1 MTIELNSEQMRAVSL
16 LDGPVLVI
24 AGAGSG
30 KTRVVTARIVHM
42 LKSGFS
48 PYQILGLTFTNKAAS
63 EMKERIQKLTMNQ
76 VIISTFHSLGA
87 RILRESIE
95 KLGYS
100 TDFTIYDEEDSGKL
114 VSEILENFGIK
125 EKKGAVRLWRSL
137 ISKIKND
144 LKTPDECDVETLPDK
159 YQVLFPKV
167 YRAYVE
173 QLKGCNALDFDDLL
187 YLPLKLFQEHPE
199 ELEKYQNRWTHLLI
213 DEYQDTNEAQYTFVK
228 LLSQKSKNIFVVGD
242 PDQAIYSWRGA
253 NIRNI
258 LYFERDYPGCEVIRL
273 EQNYRSRENLLNAAN
288 ALITKNSSRFEKK
301 LWSARGEGEKI
312 GRYTAYNEKEEAFF
326 VASKIRMH
334 KNHNI
339 SLNEIVVFY
348 RMNAHS
354 RPFEDQ
360 FLSFGIPY
368 TIIGGVSFYQ
378 RKEIKD
384 IIAYLRLIVSDRDAM
399 AFQRVIN
406 IPKRG
411 IGDLTQ
417 GKLLAL
423 SYERQVPILHL
434 IREMPFSISA
444 KAKEN
449 LKEFIE
455 TIDDLRQ
462 LARECSLEN
471 LIKEVIQKT
480 GYLAYLKEDPDSFE
494 ERKENLNELIAKG
507 IEWDVIRNEPSLIQ
521 FLEELSLK
529 SNLDGMDVSSERVSL
544 MTLHNGKGL
553 EFDLAFIVGLEED
566 LLPHANSRDNHDL
579 LEEERRLCYVGMT
592 RAKEYL
598 YMTDTQMR
606 YLWGAERFQIPS
618 RFLKEIP
625 KEYLKI
631 SSTRIF

>member
-1 MTIELNSEQMRAVSL
+1 MINELNSEQMKAVSL
-16 LDGPVLVI
+16 LEGPVLVI

-30 KTRVVTARIVHM
+30 KTRVVVARIIHM

-48 PYQILGLTFTNKAAS
+48 PQQILGLTFTNKAAT
-63 EMKERIQKLTMNQ
+63 EMKDRILKMTQCQ

-100 TDFTIYDEEDSGKL
+100 TDFAIYDEEDSGKL
-114 VSEILENFGIK
+114 LSEILENFGVK
-125 EKKGAVRLWRSL
+125 EKKGAVRMWRSV
-137 ISKIKND
+137 ISKVKND
-144 LKTPDECDVETLPDK
+144 LKDPDECDVDTLPDK
-159 YQVLFPKV
+159 YQALFPKV

-187 YLPLKLFQEHPE
+187 YLPLKLFREHPE

-228 LLSQKSKNIFVVGD
+228 LLSQKSNNIFVVGD

-253 NIRNI
+253 NIHNI
-258 LYFERDYPGCEVIRL
+258 LHFERDYPGCRVIRL
-273 EQNYRSRENLLNAAN
+273 EQNYRSREILLNAAN
-288 ALITKNSSRFEKK
+288 ALITQNSRRFEKK

-312 GRYTAYNEKEEAFF
+312 GRYTAYNDREEAFF

-334 KNHNI
+334 RNQKI
-339 SLNEIVVFY
+339 SLNETAVFY
-348 RMNAHS
+348 RTNAQS

-360 FLSFGIPY
+360 FLALGIPY
-368 TIIGGVSFYQ
+368 IIIGGVSFYQ

-384 IIAYLRLIVSDRDAM
+384 ILAYLRLVLSDRDAM

-406 IPKRG
+406 VPKRG
-411 IGDLTQ
+411 IGDTTMGKILTI
-417 GKLLAL
+417 
-423 SYERQVPILHL
+423 SHERQLPILQL
-434 IREMPFSISA
+434 CRELPFSLSA

-449 LKEFIE
+449 LEKFLD
-455 TIDDLRQ
+455 TIDQLRN
-462 LARECSLEN
+462 LAGACSLEN
-471 LIKEVIQKT
+471 LIKEIIQRT
-480 GYLAYLKEDPDSFE
+480 GYLAYLKEDPESFE

-507 IEWDVIRNEPSLIQ
+507 IEWDSAHEEPSLVQ

-529 SNLDGMDVSSERVSL
+529 SSLDGVDVAEERVSL

-566 LLPHANSRDNHDL
+566 LLPHANSRDSYDL

-606 YLWGAERFQIPS
+606 YLWGTERFQIPS

-625 KEYLKI
+625 KEYIK
-631 SSTRIF
+631 RCQ

>member
-1 MTIELNSEQMRAVSL
+1 MRAISIIE
-16 LDGPVLVI
+16 GPVLVV

-30 KTRVVTARIVHM
+30 KTRVVTTRIIHM
-42 LKSGFS
+42 IKSGIS
-48 PYQILGLTFTNKAAS
+48 PRQILGLTFTNKAAL
-63 EMKERIQKLTMNQ
+63 EMKERVQKMTDCH

-87 RILRESIE
+87 LILRESIE

-100 TDFTIYDEEDSGKL
+100 QNFIIYDEEDSGKL
-114 VSEILENFGIK
+114 LAEILENFGVK
-125 EKKGAVRLWRSL
+125 EKKGAVRAWRSM
-137 ISKIKND
+137 ISKVKND
-144 LKTPDECDVETLPDK
+144 LKDPDEFDVEALPDK

-173 QLKGCNALDFDDLL
+173 QLKGCNAVDFDDLL
-187 YLPLKLFQEHPE
+187 YLPVKIFQEHAD
-199 ELEKYQNRWTHLLI
+199 ELEKYQERWTHLLI
-213 DEYQDTNEAQYTFVK
+213 DEYQDTNAAQYAFVK
-228 LLSQKSKNIFVVGD
+228 LLVAKSKNLFVVGD

-253 NIRNI
+253 NIHNI
-258 LYFERDYPGCEVIRL
+258 LHFEKDYPGAEVIRL

-288 ALITKNSSRFEKK
+288 ALITQNSRRLEKK
-301 LWSARGEGEKI
+301 LWSERGDGEKI
-312 GRYTAYNEKEEAFF
+312 GRYTAYNDREEAYF

-334 KNHNI
+334 RNQGKV
-339 SLNEIVVFY
+339 SLNETVVFY
-348 RMNAHS
+348 RTNAQS

-360 FLSFGIPY
+360 FLSQGIPY
-368 TIIGGVSFYQ
+368 VIVGGVSFYQ

-384 IIAYLRLIVSDRDAM
+384 ILAYLRLVLSDRDAM

-406 IPKRG
+406 VPKRG
-411 IGDLTQ
+411 IGDTTM
-417 GKLLAL
+417 GKMLVL
-423 SYERQVPILHL
+423 SHEEQLPILQL
-434 IREMPFSISA
+434 CRELPFSIST

-449 LKEFIE
+449 LKEFLE
-455 TIDDLRQ
+455 AIDYLRDL
-462 LARECSLEN
+462 AVEGSLEV

-480 GYLAYLKEDPDSFE
+480 GYLAYLQEDRETFD

-507 IEWDVIRNEPSLIQ
+507 IEWDTTHDEASLMH

-529 SNLDGMDVSSERVSL
+529 SSLEGVEGTEERVSL

-553 EFDLAFIVGLEED
+553 EFDLTFIVGLEED

-606 YLWGAERFQIPS
+606 YLWGTERFQIPS

-625 KEYLKI
+625 KEYVK
-631 SSTRIF
+631 RVQ